1 MVACANDGLW
11 VNLGDLIISPL
22 DIVPSTYCWA
32 LVDSEL
38 GGYFLFFI
46 SESPCVFYTDDFSTV
61 LDLP

>member
-46 SESPCVFYTDDFSTV
+46 QNLLVFSTLTISV
-61 LDLP
+61 QC

>member
-22 DIVPSTYCWA
+22 DIVPSTHFWA

-46 SESPCVFYTDDFSTV
+46 QNLLVFSTLTISV
-61 LDLP
+61 QC

>member
-22 DIVPSTYCWA
+22 DIVPSTHCWA

-46 SESPCVFYTDDFSTV
+46 QNLLVFSTLTISV
-61 LDLP
+61 QC